1 MSKIGRQLIELPKG
15 VKCELKNNIFNVSG
29 PKGSL
34 ALNIPINVEIEER
47 DNNIY
52 VSSKNNVLWGTFRA
66 LISNLIIGVNSGF
79 EKKLEVKGIG
89 YKAKVEVA
97 NLFLEVGFSHNVTV
111 KIPEDLKVEVKDNI
125 ITVSG
130 IDKVRVGQFAAN
142 IKKIRPTEPYKGK
155 GIRYEGEYVKIKP
168 GKKAGV
174 SA

>member
-1 MSKIGRQLIELPKG
+1 MSKIGRQSIELPEG
-15 VKCELKNNIFNVSG
+15 VKWELKNNIFNVSG

-66 LISNLIIGVNSGF
+66 LISNLITGVKSGF
-79 EKKLEVKGIG
+79 EKKLEIKGIG
-89 YKAKVEVA
+89 YKAKTEKS
-97 NLFLEVGFSHNVTV
+97 NLVLEVGFSHNVTV
-111 KIPEDLKVEVKDNI
+111 KIPEDLKVDVNENI
-125 ITVSG
+125 ITISG
-130 IDKVRVGQFAAN
+130 IDKAHIGQFAAN
-142 IKKIRPTEPYKGK
+142 IKKIKPVEPYKGK
-155 GIRYEGEYVKIKP
+155 GIIYKGEYVKIKP